1 MTVRF
6 DSFELDAGRRQL
18 FRDGRL
24 IHLQPKAFDLLKLLV
39 DAAPRVVA
47 KSELHQRLW
56 PNGVVSDSTLVY
68 LVKEIRRGLGDHG
81 RNEPMIRTAH
91 RVGYAFDA
99 PVTRPPRASLSRWL
113 VAGERR
119 IPLADG
125 EHLIGRDPEADVLL
139 DYSTVSRHHA
149 RLIISEA
156 GAVLE
161 DLGSKNGTTIGGA
174 VLTGAVT
181 LRNGDHFACGRVP
194 LTYQESSAGMPTA
207 TQASRVGQS
216 SSRS

>member
-1 MTVRF
+1 MRVRF
-6 DSFELDAGRRQL
+6 DSFELDARRRQL
-18 FRDGRL
+18 FRDGRP

-39 DAAPRVVA
+39 ETAPRVVA
-47 KSELHQRLW
+47 KSELHERLW

-68 LVKEIRRGLGDHG
+68 LVKEVRRALGDHD

-99 PVTRPPRASLSRWL
+99 PVTRAARASLSRWL
-113 VAGERR
+113 IVGERR

-139 DYSTVSRHHA
+139 DYSTVSRRHA
-149 RLIISEA
+149 RLVVDEA

-174 VLTGAVT
+174 VLAGAVT
-181 LRNGDHFACGRVP
+181 LCNGDSFACGQVS
-194 LTYQESSAGMPTA
+194 LTYRESSAGMPTA
-207 TQASRVGQS
+207 TQTRRVGRAS
-216 SSRS
+216 PSR